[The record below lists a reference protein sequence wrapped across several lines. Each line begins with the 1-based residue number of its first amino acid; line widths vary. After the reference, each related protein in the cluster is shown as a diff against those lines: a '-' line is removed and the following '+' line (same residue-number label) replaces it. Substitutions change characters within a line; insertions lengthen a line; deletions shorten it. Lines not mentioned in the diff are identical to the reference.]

1 MPNQRKILWFDV
13 LFQDCGNLILLHSKW
28 KYPVWRQPLFFLLFA
43 VWCLYWME
51 HFKNLC
57 CGLRKKIYNKLKK
70 KAITERQSWWDTN
83 GNSENVFG
91 LWGQFCVCL
100 VFFKGVDLSSR
111 NSFMLLMRVTLEWQR
126 SLKCLWNLIA
136 ACNGETE
143 KRDKEQTIQRRSE
156 QCRTITLGFKRH

>member
-1 MPNQRKILWFDV
+1 MCLGFG
-13 LFQDCGNLILLHSKW
+13 GNF
-28 KYPVWRQPLFFLLFA
+28 V
-43 VWCLYWME
+43 
-51 HFKNLC
+51 
-57 CGLRKKIYNKLKK
+57 
-70 KAITERQSWWDTN
+70 
-83 GNSENVFG
+83 
-91 LWGQFCVCL
+91 CV

-156 QCRTITLGFKRH
+156 QLHYIRIRPNYYIRIQTPLKSCLAEMGHISLKIPSKRKHKRHPHAGRPKLYYVYFMVLYSTCNLLQWYRCCSKRFPCAR